1 MVKNKVPVIE
11 DIVADIYDVLT
22 DKTHEYNKD
31 NAQALGNAIANTV
44 VEKLSKDQ
52 EFRIRFSNIG
62 EKCLRRLWYQKNMPE
77 KAEPLPPWTRMKFL
91 FGDIVE
97 HLVLFLAKEAGHKV
111 VGEQTEMYLGDIHGS
126 RDAVIDG
133 LTSDVKSA
141 STYSINKFKDHLKP
155 EDDAFGYLDQL
166 GGYTEAG
173 KEDSLVEDKDRF
185 AFLAVDKTLGHI
197 VLDIHKKR
205 KDSGEY
211 YKKTVAR
218 KVEGISG
225 SIPERGFS
233 PEADG
238 KGGNE
243 KLGTKCSYCDYKK
256 ECWPGLRT
264 FLYSNG
270 PRYLTKV
277 ARLPDVQ
284 EIS

>member
-1 MVKNKVPVIE
+1 MTKKIETVVE
-11 DIVADIYDVLT
+11 DIYSVLT
-22 DKTHEYNKD
+22 DKTHEYSKD

-52 EFRIRFSNIG
+52 EFRLRFSNIG
-62 EKCLRRLWYQKNMPE
+62 EKCLRRLWYQKNTPE

-97 HLVLFLAKEAGHKV
+97 HLVLFLAKEAGHRV
-111 VGEQTEMYLGDIHGS
+111 TGEQTKMELAGINGS
-126 RDAVIDG
+126 RDAVLDG

-141 STYSINKFKDHLKP
+141 STYSLNKFKDHLKP
-155 EDDAFGYLDQL
+155 EEDAFGYLDQL

-173 KEDSLVEDKDRF
+173 KDDPLVEDKERF

-205 KDSGEY
+205 KDASEHF
-211 YKKTVAR
+211 KRAIADKTAGIASTTAPAR
-218 KVEGISG
+218 A
-225 SIPERGFS
+225 FS
-233 PEADG
+233 PEPDG
-238 KGGNE
+238 KSGNE
-243 KLGTKCSYCDYKK
+243 KLGTKCSYCEFKRT
-256 ECWPGLRT
+256 CWTGMRT

-284 EIS
+284 EIK